1 MRTTGMVMLAALAL
15 AVPAGCGDD
24 DEPATGDDANE
35 TAVDETT
42 ETADDETTETADD
55 ETTETDGTGGGQQ
68 GFRAELEPLNSS
80 GVSGTAIFSQLG
92 RTLRVQVTAASLEP
106 QEEHAQHLHRLEDG
120 APGECPTEVQDENG
134 DGVISDQE
142 GETVYGP
149 VALELAPF
157 PTADA
162 DGDLSFQG
170 TFDID
175 AELEPLSDRVIV
187 LHGIELGGEY
197 DATVPVACARL
208 G

>member
-24 DEPATGDDANE
+24 EPATDGA
-35 TAVDETT
+35 T
-42 ETADDETTETADD
+42 ETAADETSDTAADEATETAAD
-55 ETTETDGTGGGQQ
+55 ETTETDGTDGGQQ
-68 GFRAELEPLNSS
+68 GFRAELEPLNGS

-92 RTLRVQVTAASLEP
+92 RTLRVQVTAAGLQPE
-106 QEEHAQHLHRLEDG
+106 EEHPQHLHRLDDG

-134 DGVISDQE
+134 DGLISDEE
-142 GETVYGP
+142 GQAVYGP
-149 VALELAPF
+149 VAVELAPF

-175 AELEPLSDRVIV
+175 GELEPLSDRVIV
-187 LHGIELGGEY
+187 VHGLELGGEY
-197 DATVPVACARL
+197 DPTVPIACARL

>member
-24 DEPATGDDANE
+24 DEEAAIGGATTGTATG
-35 TAVDETT
+35 ETT
-42 ETADDETTETADD
+42 A
-55 ETTETDGTGGGQQ
+55 TETDGGGGQL
-68 GFRAELEPLNSS
+68 GFRAELEPLNGS

-92 RTLRVQVTAASLEP
+92 RTLRFQITAAGLQPE
-106 QEEHAQHLHRLEDG
+106 EEHPQHLHRLEDG

-134 DGVISDQE
+134 DGVISAEE
-142 GETVYGP
+142 GEAVYGP
-149 VALELAPF
+149 VAVELAPF
-157 PTADA
+157 PRADA

-175 AELEPLSDRVIV
+175 PELDPLSDRVIV

-197 DATVPVACARL
+197 DSTVPVACARL

>member
-1 MRTTGMVMLAALAL
+1 MRTTGIAMLAALAL

-24 DEPATGDDANE
+24 EEPATGDGASE
-35 TAVDETT
+35 TAVDETAD
-42 ETADDETTETADD
+42 TAADETTA
-55 ETTETDGTGGGQQ
+55 TDGTGGGQL
-68 GFRAELEPLNSS
+68 GFRAELEPLNGS
-80 GVSGTAIFSQLG
+80 GVSGKAIFSQLG
-92 RTLRVQVTAASLEP
+92 RTLRFQITAAGLQPE
-106 QEEHAQHLHRLEDG
+106 EEHPQHLHRLEDG

-134 DGVISDQE
+134 DGVISAEE
-142 GETVYGP
+142 GEAVYGP

-157 PTADA
+157 PAADA

-175 AELEPLSDRVIV
+175 PELEPLSDRVIV

-197 DATVPVACARL
+197 DSTVPVACARL